1 MRSCT
6 IYVLSIIVSHCIYMF
21 IHIYLRV
28 NVSAGMYMGTQNILY
43 GPRVYLVLGSAEA
56 GGLAGMVT

>member
-1 MRSCT
+1 
-6 IYVLSIIVSHCIYMF
+6 MF